1 MIEKA
6 SETVDEV
13 EARIGRAIR
22 DLRID
27 AGYSQDELADRTSL
41 SRSAIQGLE
50 NGSGSRLATVIR
62 VLRAL
67 DRLDALDELTPRT
80 EPTPME
86 LLRAQRRARTTDAP
100 RVRR

>member
-1 MIEKA
+1 MIGKSGDAIAEI
-6 SETVDEV
+6 
-13 EARIGRAIR
+13 EARIGRALR

-27 AGYSQDELADRTSL
+27 AGYSQDELAERTSL
-41 SRSAIQGLE
+41 SRSAIQALE
-50 NGSGSRLATVIR
+50 SGAGSRLATLIR

-80 EPTPME
+80 GPTPME
-86 LLRAQRRARTTDAP
+86 LLRAERRGRTTDAP

>member
-1 MIEKA
+1 MIEKT
-6 SETVDEV
+6 SESIDQIES
-13 EARIGRAIR
+13 RIGRAIR

-50 NGSGSRLATVIR
+50 SGAGSRLATVIR

-67 DRLDALDELTPRT
+67 DRLDVLDDLTPRSG
-80 EPTPME
+80 PTPME
-86 LLRAQRRARTTDAP
+86 LLRAERRGRATEAP

>member
-6 SETVDEV
+6 IESVDAVET
-13 EARIGRAIR
+13 RIGRAIR
-22 DLRID
+22 ELRID

-41 SRSAIQGLE
+41 SRSAIQSLE
-50 NGSGSRLATVIR
+50 TGAGSRLATVIR

-67 DRLDALDELTPRT
+67 DRLDVLDDLTPRIG
-80 EPTPME
+80 PTPME
-86 LLRAQRRARTTDAP
+86 LLQAERRGRTADAP